1 MKHIFIGSSGS
12 IATRHIRNLKLLR
25 PDASIVTVDIDGKAD
40 YTDYRKVDFTD
51 TIAYI
56 CTPMELH
63 CDQLEYV
70 YYEDARAI
78 FVEKPLYGARDS
90 TYITSEIIH
99 EDGVPIVCG
108 YNYRHNPLFQSLK
121 SRADSI
127 AYLHFYGSEDLSPK
141 YGPTALGTMASH
153 SIDMALW
160 LLGDPEHCQVADYGA
175 HCFVGIRHKNK
186 ASCNI
191 TASMHSPFRVASVTA
206 VFASES
212 DKDML
217 YRNGKSDHDLKW
229 EHYFVEPNDEMYL
242 SEMNQWLEYVEGG
255 SIGNLCGFSE
265 ALKVQQVMSGNSK

>member
-1 MKHIFIGSSGS
+1 MKHVFVGGSGS

-25 PDASIVTVDIDGKAD
+25 PDAEIVTVDIDGKAD
-40 YTDYRKVDFTD
+40 YTDYKKVDFTD

-63 CDQLEYV
+63 SDQLEYI
-70 YYEDARAI
+70 YYGDARAI
-78 FVEKPLYGARDS
+78 FVEKPLYGVRDS

-108 YNYRHNPLFQSLK
+108 YNYRHNPLFTSLK

-160 LLGDPEHCQVADYGA
+160 LLGDFEHHQVADYGN

-186 ASCNI
+186 AASNI
-191 TASMHSPFRVASVTA
+191 LASMTSPFRVATVTA

-212 DKDML
+212 DKDLL
-217 YRNGKSDHDLKW
+217 YTSGKSEHDLKW
-229 EHYFVEPNDEMYL
+229 EHYFIEPDDQMYIDEMRA
-242 SEMNQWLEYVEGG
+242 WLNYIDTGDSG
-255 SIGNLCGFSE
+255 DLCTFE
-265 ALKVQQVMSGNSK
+265 QALKVQEVMAR